1 MPYVSIQMF
10 EGRTVETKRNLCNKI
25 AQVVS
30 EEIGVKPESVTV
42 RIDEMKKENYYVA
55 GELFIDKK

>member
-10 EGRTVETKRNLCNKI
+10 EGRDVDTKRSFCQKI

-30 EEIGVKPESVTV
+30 EEIGVKPEAVTV
-42 RIDEMKKENYYVA
+42 RIDEMKKENYYIN
-55 GELFIDKK
+55 GELFLDKK

>member
-10 EGRTVETKRNLCNKI
+10 EGRDVDTKRSLCQKI

-30 EEIGVKPESVTV
+30 EEIGVKPEAVTV
-42 RIDEMKKENYYVA
+42 RIDEMKKENYYIN
-55 GELFIDKK
+55 GELFLDKK